1 MSNVIGEIASG
12 IAEEMIQSS
21 DVTTQLFDS
30 CLYTQNIP
38 QVDLLIRTSGE
49 VRFSDFMLWQVG
61 FGLLGS
67 SGNNYMQ
74 FIFHCRARTAV
85 FTSRMFCGPN
95 LTFGHYCAQ
104 FYAFKPITQPCR

>member
-12 IAEEMIQSS
+12 IAEDTLQSS

-61 FGLLGS
+61 RDFWLK
-67 SGNNYMQ
+67 MQ
-74 FIFHCRARTAV
+74 
-85 FTSRMFCGPN
+85 
-95 LTFGHYCAQ
+95 
-104 FYAFKPITQPCR
+104 

>member
-12 IAEEMIQSS
+12 IVEETIQSS

-61 FGLLGS
+61 LDL
-67 SGNNYMQ
+67 
-74 FIFHCRARTAV
+74 R
-85 FTSRMFCGPN
+85 
-95 LTFGHYCAQ
+95 
-104 FYAFKPITQPCR
+104 